1 MFGLR
6 EEGCGSIVDQHIDR
20 RLAPDLIHHGID
32 RAAVAYI
39 ALCHRNLAA
48 ETAAHL
54 RGGCLQQFEPATADD
69 QFRAELDEAASHRG
83 AKPGAAAGDQNTLSR
98 QQAFFKHRLIPP
110 PCIVAR
116 LQIRQEAFSLPLC
129 VRKSGVSMKAILCSQ
144 YCQPDDLVLAEVPDP
159 VAGPGEAVIAIKS
172 AALNFFDILMIQG
185 KYQIKPPFPFSPA
198 AEVAGVIESV
208 GPGVTDLK
216 VGDRVAASCGH
227 NGAREKIA
235 LPANSIV
242 KIPDNLDF
250 DRAAGIFIIYGTAL
264 HALEDRA
271 SLKPGETMAVLGA
284 AGGTGLAACEL
295 GKLMGLKVIACASS
309 DEKLEFAKQH
319 GAELG
324 LNYASEDL
332 KDGLRRLTG
341 GKGADIIFDPV
352 GGAYAEAALRSIAW
366 EGRFLV
372 IGFAAGDIPKMPLNL
387 ALLKGC
393 DIRGVFWGAWTRLNA
408 EKNHANL
415 EKLVKW
421 TAEGKI
427 SSHVDRTFPLAQTA
441 DALKVL
447 AGRKAMGKVILH
459 P

>member
-1 MFGLR
+1 
-6 EEGCGSIVDQHIDR
+6 
-20 RLAPDLIHHGID
+20 
-32 RAAVAYI
+32 
-39 ALCHRNLAA
+39 
-48 ETAAHL
+48 
-54 RGGCLQQFEPATADD
+54 
-69 QFRAELDEAASHRG
+69 
-83 AKPGAAAGDQNTLSR
+83 
-98 QQAFFKHRLIPP
+98 
-110 PCIVAR
+110 
-116 LQIRQEAFSLPLC
+116 
-129 VRKSGVSMKAILCSQ
+129 MKAILSSQ
-144 YCQPDDLVLAEVPDP
+144 YCQPDDLVLADVPDP
-159 VAGPGEAVIAIKS
+159 VAGPNEAVITIKA

-198 AEVAGVIESV
+198 AEVAGVIESD
-208 GPGVTDLK
+208 GAGVTDLK
-216 VGDRVAASCGH
+216 EGARVVAACGH
-227 NGAREKIA
+227 HGA
-235 LPANSIV
+235 SD
-242 KIPDNLDF
+242 KIPDNLDC
-250 DRAAGIFIIYGTAL
+250 DRAAGIIIIYGTAL

-284 AGGTGLAACEL
+284 AGGTGLAACEI
-295 GKLMGLKVIACASS
+295 GKLIGLKVIAGASS
-309 DEKLEFAKQH
+309 DEKLEFAKAH

-324 LNYASEDL
+324 LNYATEDL
-332 KDGLRRLTG
+332 KEGLRRLTG

-352 GGAYAEAALRSIAW
+352 GGAYAQAGVRAIARD
-366 EGRFLV
+366 GRFVV

-393 DIRGVFWGAWTRLNA
+393 DIRGVFWGAWARLNP
-408 EKNHANL
+408 EKNRANL

>member
-1 MFGLR
+1 
-6 EEGCGSIVDQHIDR
+6 
-20 RLAPDLIHHGID
+20 
-32 RAAVAYI
+32 
-39 ALCHRNLAA
+39 
-48 ETAAHL
+48 
-54 RGGCLQQFEPATADD
+54 
-69 QFRAELDEAASHRG
+69 
-83 AKPGAAAGDQNTLSR
+83 
-98 QQAFFKHRLIPP
+98 
-110 PCIVAR
+110 
-116 LQIRQEAFSLPLC
+116 
-129 VRKSGVSMKAILCSQ
+129 MKAVLCSQ
-144 YCQPDDLVLAEVPDP
+144 YCEPDDLVLADVPDP
-159 VAGPGEAVIAIKS
+159 VAGRGEAVIAIKA

-208 GPGVTDLK
+208 GEGLSDLK
-216 VGDRVAASCGH
+216 PGDRVIASCGH

-235 LPANSIV
+235 LPTTAIV
-242 KIPDNLDF
+242 KIPADLDF
-250 DRAAGIFIIYGTAL
+250 DRAAGVIITYGTAL

-271 SLKPGETMAVLGA
+271 SPRRGETLAVLGA

-295 GKLMGLKVIACASS
+295 GKLLGLKVIACASS
-309 DEKLEFAKQH
+309 DAKLEFAKAH

-324 LNYASEDL
+324 LNYAKEDL
-332 KDGLRRLTG
+332 KEGLRRLTG

-352 GGAYAEAALRSIAW
+352 GGSFAEAALRSIAW

-393 DIRGVFWGAWTRLNA
+393 DIRGVFWGAWARLNPD
-408 EKNHANL
+408 KNRANL
-415 EKLVKW
+415 ERLVQW
-421 TAEGKI
+421 AAAGKI

-447 AGRKAMGKVILH
+447 AGRQAMGKVILH

>member
-1 MFGLR
+1 
-6 EEGCGSIVDQHIDR
+6 
-20 RLAPDLIHHGID
+20 
-32 RAAVAYI
+32 
-39 ALCHRNLAA
+39 
-48 ETAAHL
+48 
-54 RGGCLQQFEPATADD
+54 
-69 QFRAELDEAASHRG
+69 
-83 AKPGAAAGDQNTLSR
+83 
-98 QQAFFKHRLIPP
+98 
-110 PCIVAR
+110 
-116 LQIRQEAFSLPLC
+116 
-129 VRKSGVSMKAILCSQ
+129 MKAILCSQ
-144 YCQPDDLVLAEVPDP
+144 YCQPDDLVLADVPDP

-208 GPGVTDLK
+208 GAGVTDLK
-216 VGDRVAASCGH
+216 VGDRVVASCGH

-250 DRAAGIFIIYGTAL
+250 DRAAGIIIIYGTAL

-271 SLKPGETMAVLGA
+271 SPKPGETHGRAGRRRRHRPCRLRTRQADGPEGDRLRLVGRKARIREGA
-284 AGGTGLAACEL
+284 RRRA
-295 GKLMGLKVIACASS
+295 
-309 DEKLEFAKQH
+309 
-319 GAELG
+319 G
-324 LNYASEDL
+324 LNYAKEDL
-332 KDGLRRLTG
+332 KEGLRKLTG
-341 GKGADIIFDPV
+341 GKGVDIIFDPV
-352 GGAYAEAALRSIAW
+352 GGTYAEAALRSIAW

-393 DIRGVFWGAWTRLNA
+393 DIRGVFWGAWARLNP
-408 EKNHANL
+408 EKNRANL

-441 DALKVL
+441 EALKVL